1 MPRPASSIEPGG
13 QPEDVPDV
21 TEDHAVRSLDFRNG
35 RWFSCRLLSLRS
47 GPWAVLMQ
55 LPDLT
60 MCGAHHAAPLALA
73 QSGADERPQRGG
85 DSWLQ
90 ATTREAAHGLPGDR
104 RDRRRGRVI
113 AAKLA
118 ADGFDVAVANVGSI
132 DLADATVNEIKEH
145 GGTGR
150 HSRRTS
156 PTRKR
161 VVAGTRVREPIA
173 QRRRRRPRRDSRRV
187 GQPDQPD
194 RDLPIQASH
203 PAQRYLAD
211 PGGGSSK
218 PA

>member
-1 MPRPASSIEPGG
+1 MAPGNDAG
-13 QPEDVPDV
+13 GRTRTALV
-21 TEDHAVRSLDFRNG
+21 T
-35 RWFSCRLLSLRS
+35 
-47 GPWAVLMQ
+47 
-55 LPDLT
+55 
-60 MCGAHHAAPLALA
+60 
-73 QSGADERPQRGG
+73 RGTG
-85 DSWLQ
+85 
-90 ATTREAAHGLPGDR
+90 G
-104 RDRRRGRVI
+104 RGRVI

-132 DLADATVNEIKEH
+132 DLADATVNEIKEQ

-218 PA
+218 PV